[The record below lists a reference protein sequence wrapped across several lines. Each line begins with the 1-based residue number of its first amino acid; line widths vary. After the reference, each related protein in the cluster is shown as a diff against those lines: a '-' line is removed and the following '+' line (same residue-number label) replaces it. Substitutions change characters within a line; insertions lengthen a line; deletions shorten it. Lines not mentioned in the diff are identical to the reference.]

1 MITIALHYPTDEPEA
16 PEDRLPKTMAI
27 GYFDGVHPGHQAV
40 IRKAVELARAAGKR
54 ASVMTFDPH
63 PRAFFG
69 HGEAYA
75 ESLTP
80 LPEKIRLLGE
90 HGVDIVYVAA
100 FDRAFAQL
108 EPETF
113 VRELLIG
120 RLNVTDAAVGFDFTF
135 GRGGAGN
142 PALLAELGA
151 PDLAVHTI
159 EPVSAAGAKV
169 SSSRI
174 REALLLGDVAL
185 AAGLLRRPYRIAGTV
200 VHGAARGRTIGFP
213 TANIEPDGRYVL
225 PRHGVYAVYVRR
237 GDDVHPAVMNVGVV
251 PTFNGEG
258 GTPKLEAH
266 LLDFSGD
273 LYGER
278 LSVEFV
284 AFLRPEMRFA
294 GADELTGQIREDAEQ
309 ARRLLAVV
317 RR

>member
-1 MITIALHYPTDEPEA
+1 MITITLRYPSDEA
-16 PEDRLPKTMAI
+16 GTPEDRLPKTMAI
-27 GYFDGVHPGHQAV
+27 GYFDGVHPGHQTV
-40 IRKAVELARAAGKR
+40 IRKAVELARASGKR
-54 ASVMTFDPH
+54 AAVMTFDPH
-63 PRAFFG
+63 PRALLG

-80 LPEKIRLLGE
+80 LPEKIRLLEGL
-90 HGVDIVYVAA
+90 GVDIVYVAV
-100 FDRAFAQL
+100 FDREFAAL
-108 EPETF
+108 APEEF
-113 VRELLIG
+113 VRGLLIG

-142 PALLAELGA
+142 PELLAELGGT
-151 PDLAVHTI
+151 DLAVHTVA
-159 EPVSAAGAKV
+159 PVSAAGAKV

-185 AAGLLRRPYRIAGTV
+185 AAGLLRRPYRISGTV
-200 VHGAARGRTIGFP
+200 VRGAARGRMIGFP

-237 GDDVHPAVMNVGVV
+237 GGETHPAVMNVGVA
-251 PTFNGEG
+251 PTFHANA
-258 GTPKLEAH
+258 GTPRLEAH

-278 LSVEFV
+278 LAVDFV
-284 AFLRPEMRFA
+284 AFIRPEMKFS
-294 GADELTGQIREDAEQ
+294 GPDELAAQIREDAEQ

-317 RR
+317 RG

>member
-1 MITIALHYPTDEPEA
+1 LITITLKFPSDEPGA
-16 PEDRLPKTMAI
+16 SEDRLPKTMAI

-80 LPEKIRLLGE
+80 LPEKIRLFGE
-90 HGVDIVYVAA
+90 LGVDIVYVAV
-100 FDRAFAQL
+100 FDRAFSSL
-108 EPETF
+108 TPDRF

-120 RLNVTDAAVGFDFTF
+120 RLNVSDAAVGFDFTF

-142 PALLAELGA
+142 PAVLAELGQ
-151 PDLAVHTI
+151 PDLAVHTV
-159 EPVSAAGAKV
+159 EPVSAAGVKV

-174 REALLLGDVAL
+174 RDALELGDVAL
-185 AAGLLRRPYRIAGTV
+185 AAGLLRRPYRISGTV
-200 VHGAARGRTIGFP
+200 AHGAARGRTIGFP

-225 PRHGVYAVYVRR
+225 PRHGVYAVNVRR
-237 GDDVHPAVMNVGVV
+237 GDASYPAVMNVGVV
-251 PTFNGEG
+251 PTFYGEG

-266 LLDFSGD
+266 LLDYSGD
-273 LYGER
+273 LYGVR
-278 LSVEFV
+278 LSVDFV
-284 AFLRPEMRFA
+284 AFIRPEMRF
-294 GADELTGQIREDAEQ
+294 GGIDELTAQIREDAEQ
-309 ARRLLAVV
+309 ARRLLAIV
-317 RR
+317 RK